1 MSVGYKMRVDVF
13 VLGGGLSGAAAAF
26 EAARNGVTVALAER
40 SFMLG
45 GAATLSLVNPWQT
58 FHSHS
63 GRVIGGF
70 AQELTDRLLASGH
83 SLGHLPD
90 PVGFATSVT
99 PIDPDGLRAALDEMA
114 RERGVAVL
122 YGHRLRDAEIVE
134 NRLRSVT
141 LEDEHSGTICVRA
154 SAFID
159 ASGNGDLSSIAG
171 CRMEIDSDCQPMTL
185 IFTMDNVDFEAV
197 AAYHRAH
204 PDEFYEG
211 AAIDGPLRGGYIGVS
226 GFFEHVRRAKESGRL
241 AVPRDRVLFFGNTRP
256 GQVVVNTTRVTG
268 KNGASGTELSEA
280 MGEGL
285 AQTKNL
291 VAFMTSDLPGFE
303 RARVV
308 RIADQIGV
316 RETRRLIGRYVMD
329 ENDIH
334 ANASFDD
341 TIAKGAFPLDIH
353 SGADASLSYEK
364 VSGKGHYD
372 IPLRCLL
379 NSEVGN
385 LLTVGKCISVTH
397 KGFSSTR
404 VMPTCM
410 AVGQAGGAAAA
421 LSAKLKRDPEEIYPL
436 VRDTLRSAGAIISEE
451 DIVNDIDALMRG

>member
-1 MSVGYKMRVDVF
+1 MSVGHKMKVDVL

-26 EAARNGVTVALAER
+26 EAARNGATVALAER

-58 FHSHS
+58 FHSPS

-70 AQELTDRLLASGH
+70 AQELTEKLRARGH

-99 PIDPDGLRAALDEMA
+99 PIDPDGLRSALDEEA
-114 RERGVAVL
+114 KERGVAVL
-122 YGHRLRDAEIVE
+122 YGHRLRDAEMVE

-141 LEDEHSGTICVRA
+141 LEDEHLGTICVRA
-154 SAFID
+154 PVFID
-159 ASGNGDLSSIAG
+159 ATGNGDLSNMAG

-185 IFTMDNVDFEAV
+185 IFTMDAVDFEAV
-197 AAYHRAH
+197 AAYHRAR
-204 PDEFYEG
+204 PEEFYEG
-211 AAIDGPLRGGYIGVS
+211 AAKDGPLRGGYIGVS
-226 GFFEHVRRAKESGRL
+226 GFFEHVRRARESGRL
-241 AVPRDRVLFFGNTRP
+241 MVPRDRVLFFGNTRP
-256 GQVVVNTTRVTG
+256 GQVVVNATRVTG
-268 KNGASGTELSEA
+268 KHGASGTELSEA
-280 MGEGL
+280 MREGL
-285 AQTKNL
+285 EQTKNL
-291 VAFMTSDLPGFE
+291 ADFMTSELPGFA

-334 ANASFDD
+334 ANANFDD
-341 TIAKGAFPLDIH
+341 AIAKGAFPLDIH

-364 VSGKGHYD
+364 VSGKGRYD

-379 NSEVGN
+379 NSEVEN

-410 AVGQAGGAAAA
+410 AVGQAGGSAAA
-421 LSAKLKRDPEEIYPL
+421 LSAKMKRDPEEIYPL
-436 VRDTLRSAGAIISEE
+436 IRDALRSAGAIISEE
-451 DIVNDIDALMRG
+451 DIVNDIDALALG